1 MIRNG
6 KKLMEIALKL
16 DMDSNQVNKAYSD
29 YLTLNNLDKLA
40 DLIKPANSEKFNLL
54 LMVTNIL
61 HQKGIT
67 DIDSISVILTKIKNI
82 ENIQEQIKCSISV
95 KSNLENQ
102 IVKLQ
107 SYVNELK
114 QDLALS
120 KSFGKYLDNKLKTVK
135 SEIVKE
141 KDRLEQLKRLSRD
154 LYDTEAYEYLQNT
167 LIANIEIV
175 ILDKDKFIPLI
186 IMGVVEALKADPHKR
201 KSLFMSIVKNLKMRN

>member
-1 MIRNG
+1 
-6 KKLMEIALKL
+6 
-16 DMDSNQVNKAYSD
+16 MDSNEVNKAYSD
-29 YLTLNNLDKLA
+29 YLKLNNLDKLA

-54 LMVTNIL
+54 LMVTNVL
-61 HQKGIT
+61 YQKGIT
-67 DIDSISVILTKIKNI
+67 DIDSISEILTKIKNI
-82 ENIQEQIKCSISV
+82 ENIEEQIKRSISV

-114 QDLALS
+114 QGIALS

-141 KDRLEQLKRLSRD
+141 KERHEHLKRLSRD
-154 LYDTEAYEYLQNT
+154 LYDTVAYEHLQNT

-175 ILDKDKFIPLI
+175 ILGRISYFNYFIDTN
-186 IMGVVEALKADPHKR
+186 KKKR
-201 KSLFMSIVKNLKMRN
+201 KTSK